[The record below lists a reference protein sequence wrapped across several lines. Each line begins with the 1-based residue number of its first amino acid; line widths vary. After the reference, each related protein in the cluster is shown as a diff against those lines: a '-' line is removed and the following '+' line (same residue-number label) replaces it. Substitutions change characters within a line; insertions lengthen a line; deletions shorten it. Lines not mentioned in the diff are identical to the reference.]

1 MPSRRMRTK
10 IQRKTRK
17 SRKGQKRKKMERNK
31 GTTPKFPI
39 HTGPGTN

>member
-17 SRKGQKRKKMERNK
+17 ATKGLKRKKRERNK

-39 HTGPGTN
+39 HV

>member
-10 IQRKTRK
+10 IQRKVRK
-17 SRKGQKRKKMERNK
+17 ARKGAARKKEARNK

-39 HTGPGTN
+39 HVE